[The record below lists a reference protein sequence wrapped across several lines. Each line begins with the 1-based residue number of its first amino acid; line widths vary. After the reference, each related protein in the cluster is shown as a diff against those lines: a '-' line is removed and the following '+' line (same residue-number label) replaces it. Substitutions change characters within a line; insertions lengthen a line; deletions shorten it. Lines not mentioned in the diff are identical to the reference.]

1 MRNVLILAL
10 AAFAAWFGYT
20 QYQERSRDPG
30 ENSGPK
36 AFESSPLDTSRCDGR
51 TRCAQMTSCEEATYF
66 IRNCPKRRWT
76 ETTTECRANSSGAIS
91 NRTTAGASLRFL
103 RGGSV

>member
-66 IRNCPKRRWT
+66 IRNCPN
-76 ETTTECRANSSGAIS
+76 TTMDGDNDGVPCEQQWCH
-91 NRTTAGASLRFL
+91 
-103 RGGSV
+103 